1 MGSQPVDLP
10 AVFLVFAARHRIMFW
25 AADTTL
31 GILSTTLG
39 ILSTTLGILS
49 RKIINL
55 RCTALDTANSQRA
68 AASRRRPDAG

>member
-25 AADTTL
+25 AAD
-31 GILSTTLG
+31 TTLG